1 MEIVKEGNKVV
12 AKIVGK
18 LDRKTSPGFDTG
30 IFGYIDSEVD
40 EIVLDLKDAIYVSS
54 AGLRVI
60 LRLEKEMEQRDG
72 KLLLINVPKMVME
85 VLVET
90 GLSDML
96 NIE

>member
-1 MEIVKEGNKVV
+1 MRIERQGNRIVAE
-12 AKIVGK
+12 IVGK
-18 LDRKTSPGFDTG
+18 LDRSTAPGFDSDMAAV
-30 IFGYIDSEVD
+30 IDGVD
-40 EIVLDLKDAIYVSS
+40 EIVLDMTDTVYVSS

-60 LRLEKEMEQRDG
+60 LALEKTMEQTDG
-72 KLLLINVPKMVME
+72 VLRLTNVPKMVME